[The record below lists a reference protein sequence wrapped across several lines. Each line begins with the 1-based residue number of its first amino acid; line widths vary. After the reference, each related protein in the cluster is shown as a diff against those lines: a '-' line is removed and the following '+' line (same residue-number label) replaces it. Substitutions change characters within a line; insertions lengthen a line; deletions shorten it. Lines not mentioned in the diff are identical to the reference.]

1 MEELRN
7 RQWLLARRP
16 TGTADVK
23 DFTLNETTFSIPDLK
38 PGQVV
43 LKNSIFLLAPTI
55 RNWLD
60 APGNNFYPSI
70 PIGAPVLS
78 PAGGQVIASADARFP
93 VGSRVSAISSWQD
106 YEVVDTTERGVRP
119 MPRDSSDVD
128 AMGPLG
134 MNALTAYFGLVKI
147 GRPKVGET
155 LVVSGAAGSAGSSA
169 AQIGKIMG
177 ARVVGIAG
185 GPEKCDWLV
194 SECGLDA
201 AIDYK
206 SGALTE
212 QLARVCPDGIDV
224 FFDNVGGSTLQAAVD
239 NMARFGR
246 IVLCGQIAG
255 YDNSVPIP
263 GPQNMMRLIYGSI
276 RMQGFLLGDFEEQL
290 GEGWHYL
297 EGWLR
302 DGTLVHREDV
312 RTGFATIPENFP
324 ALFDGSNRGTL
335 LITAD

>member
-1 MEELRN
+1 MTELRN

-16 TGTADVK
+16 TGTAELA
-23 DFTLNETTFSIPDLK
+23 DFGFQETTFSVPELE

-78 PAGGQVIASADARFP
+78 PAGGEIIASADTRFP
-93 VGSRVSAISSWQD
+93 VGTRVSAISSWQD
-106 YEVVDTTERGVRP
+106 YEVVDTTERSVRP
-119 MPRDSSDVD
+119 MPVGATEVE

-134 MNALTAYFGLVKI
+134 MNALTAYFGLLRI

-155 LVVSGAAGSAGSSA
+155 LVVSGAAGSAGSTA

-185 GPEKCDWLV
+185 GPEKCEWLV

-206 SGALTE
+206 TTDLGE
-212 QLARVCPDGIDV
+212 QLAKTCPDGIDV
-224 FFDNVGGSTLQAAVD
+224 FFDNVGGTTLQAAVD
-239 NMARFGR
+239 SMARFGR

-255 YDNSVPIP
+255 YDNGVPVP
-263 GPQNMMRLIYGSI
+263 GPHNMMRLIYGSVQ
-276 RMQGFLLGDFEEQL
+276 MQGFLLGDYEQEL
-290 GEGWHYL
+290 AEGWHHL
-297 EGWLR
+297 GSWLR
-302 DGTLVHREDV
+302 NGSLVHREDV
-312 RTGFATIPENFP
+312 RTGFAAIPQSFP
-324 ALFDGSNRGTL
+324 ALFDGSNTGTL
-335 LITAD
+335 LVTTD